1 MPLKSTAAQLRA
13 SHNYYI
19 HNIESIK
26 IRKAL
31 YHAANREEVNRK
43 LKEGR
48 TFRKLQKTTIVM
60 N

>member
-1 MPLKSTAAQLRA
+1 MPLKTKASQLRA

-19 HNIESIK
+19 RNIESIK

-48 TFRKLQKTTIVM
+48 TFRKLQTIPIIA
-60 N
+60 